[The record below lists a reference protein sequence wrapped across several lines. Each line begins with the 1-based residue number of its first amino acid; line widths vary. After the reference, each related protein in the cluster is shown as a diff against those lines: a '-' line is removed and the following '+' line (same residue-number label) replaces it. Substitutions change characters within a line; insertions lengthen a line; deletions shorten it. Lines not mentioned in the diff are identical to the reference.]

1 MESFIRSKY
10 ESRRWAL
17 DGPPPA
23 DPSVLDTGASAEQPA
38 PPPPVPAPTQP
49 QYATSS
55 RPTHAP
61 TNSFSTRAPA
71 AAPITTRQP
80 QGHQLLSSNYV
91 NRPTG
96 PVPAPQPTAAPAPAP
111 QPALPPKAPEN
122 DLFSLDFH
130 APAAPAV
137 PEPKKD
143 VKQDILS
150 LFATAPAAAA
160 PVAAGFG
167 QFASQTAQWGA
178 PPQTAQW
185 GAPAPVQQQ
194 PPQTSMMGN
203 SGSGMWGASSGW
215 TGAVAA
221 QPQVWGTPAAQA
233 IPQQQMF
240 NTNAVWGTPAAPAA
254 APAPDPFAAFSTVA
268 QPAVKKDD
276 VFGDI
281 WGGFK

>member
-23 DPSVLDTGASAEQPA
+23 DPSVLDTGASAEEPA
-38 PPPPVPAPTQP
+38 PPPPVPAQ
-49 QYATSS
+49 QQQHATSS
-55 RPTHAP
+55 RPTHAS

-96 PVPAPQPTAAPAPAP
+96 LVPAPHAAATPASAP

-130 APAAPAV
+130 APAASAA

-150 LFATAPAAAA
+150 LFATAPPAAA

-178 PPQTAQW
+178 PP
-185 GAPAPVQQQ
+185 PVQQQ
-194 PPQTSMMGN
+194 QQPPPTSMMGN
-203 SGSGMWGASSGW
+203 NGAGMWGASSGW
-215 TGAVAA
+215 TGAVAV
-221 QPQVWGTPAAQA
+221 QPSLWGAPATQV

-240 NTNAVWGTPAAPAA
+240 NTNAVWGAPAA
-254 APAPDPFAAFSTVA
+254 ASAPAPDPFGTFSTAA
-268 QPAVKKDD
+268 QPAAKKDD